1 MTLQFV
7 CCTTSSSV
15 GCNILSGYQSASH
28 TTSWTVWT
36 ISCWTLDNWKSE
48 TLVKLENVIV
58 GLERFGIHCEEGS
71 PCLLRRVRWWRPDCS
86 RVGTFHHCRPL
97 LWYRTVKF
105 SGTVTLGGAPRP
117 TFLPSLSS
125 LQEHLQ
131 AESKVK
137 EVLWFANNFATYH
150 QRSCLFQDIGVSS
163 GTLPNMLVLYKKS
176 RSLLPFA
183 KSPW

>member
-1 MTLQFV
+1 MLDTGQLKIWNFGKIGKRHCWPWKVWDSPWGGQ
-7 CCTTSSSV
+7 S
-15 GCNILSGYQSASH
+15 LSA
-28 TTSWTVWT
+28 
-36 ISCWTLDNWKSE
+36 
-48 TLVKLENVIV
+48 
-58 GLERFGIHCEEGS
+58 EEGQVVT
-71 PCLLRRVRWWRPDCS
+71 PRHCS
-86 RVGTFHHCRPL
+86 RVGTSHCSRVETFHHCRPL

-176 RSLLPFA
+176 RPLLPFA